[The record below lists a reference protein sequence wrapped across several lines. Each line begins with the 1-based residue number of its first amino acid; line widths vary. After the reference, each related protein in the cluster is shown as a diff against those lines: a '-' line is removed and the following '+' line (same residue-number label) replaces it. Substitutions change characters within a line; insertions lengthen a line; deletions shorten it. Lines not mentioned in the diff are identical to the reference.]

1 MPTYRRPLDRAV
13 NMLDAD
19 GKKAKQGADLYE
31 DTLTQLS
38 DLLGQAFGTDAL
50 GVGTP

>member
-1 MPTYRRPLDRAV
+1 M
-13 NMLDAD
+13 NMLDAE

-38 DLLGQAFGTDAL
+38 DLLGQALAPSTSGGRA
-50 GVGTP
+50 P